1 MNAFTWLVILV
12 VACIIISAISV
23 MMNGSSSNRTRNKTT
38 YRYQLRKHLM
48 TSREEDFFKT
58 LNEIF
63 QDRWYVIP
71 QVGLPS
77 LLNHEIKGQN
87 WNGAFQHINRKTVDY
102 VLLSKSDLS
111 VVCAIELDDSTHDSP
126 ARRKRDAEVENIFQN
141 VKLPLVRFRNIS
153 KLSKQD
159 IVNRI
164 AESIQSYK

>member
-63 QDRWYVIP
+63 KERWYVIP
-71 QVGLPS
+71 QVNLSS
-77 LLNHEIKGQN
+77 LLNHEVKGQN

-126 ARRKRDAEVENIFQN
+126 ARRKRDAEVENIFQS
-141 VKLPLVRFRNIS
+141 VKLPLVRFRNVG

-159 IVNRI
+159 IVNRV
-164 AESIQSYK
+164 AESIQSCK

>member
-1 MNAFTWLVILV
+1 
-12 VACIIISAISV
+12 
-23 MMNGSSSNRTRNKTT
+23 
-38 YRYQLRKHLM
+38 M

-77 LLNHEIKGQN
+77 LLNHKIKGQN

-111 VVCAIELDDSTHDSP
+111 VVCAIELDDSTHDSST
-126 ARRKRDAEVENIFQN
+126 RRKRDAEVENIFQN
-141 VKLPLVRFRNIS
+141 VKFPLVRFRNIS
-153 KLSKQD
+153 MLS
-159 IVNRI
+159 R
-164 AESIQSYK
+164 

>member
-1 MNAFTWLVILV
+1 MNAWTIVLV
-12 VACIIISAISV
+12 VVCIAIVVASA
-23 MMNGSSSNRTRNKTT
+23 MMGGSNGTRNKVT

-63 QDRWYVIP
+63 KERWYVIP
-71 QVGLPS
+71 QVNLSS
-77 LLNHEIKGQN
+77 LLNHEVKGQN

-111 VVCAIELDDSTHDSP
+111 VVCTIELDDSTHDSP
-126 ARRKRDAEVENIFQN
+126 ARRKRDAEVENIFQS
-141 VKLPLVRFRNIS
+141 VKLPLVRFRNVG

-159 IVNRI
+159 IVNRV
-164 AESIQSYK
+164 AESIQSCK